1 MYNIHQHVYVFTHT
15 HTHTHTHMPT
25 HTPTHT
31 HIQDTATQDAATFN
45 MSLAED
51 APSEPPAHR
60 PAVTRHGSPWA
71 TRMSPP
77 SAPAPRH
84 RAGDTG
90 MPHMSTSSSLETDA
104 ADDLDLSREIRRALQ
119 RPSYASVGG
128 TGAAGA
134 ADSAARGAAS
144 PSAQGEA
151 AARGLLG
158 LGARGGYQSRDESI
172 MSGTLTDS
180 SSFEVMV

>member
-1 MYNIHQHVYVFTHT
+1 
-15 HTHTHTHMPT
+15 
-25 HTPTHT
+25 
-31 HIQDTATQDAATFN
+31 

-60 PAVTRHGSPWA
+60 PAVTRHDSPWA

-119 RPSYASVGG
+119 RPSYASVGV

-134 ADSAARGAAS
+134 AASAARGAAS
-144 PSAQGEA
+144 PSARAEVAAVQGEA

-158 LGARGGYQSRDESI
+158 LGARGGYQSRDES
-172 MSGTLTDS
+172 MLSGTLTDS